1 MLLFSSL
8 GLAAGFGVL
17 GFQVG
22 QETVKLILSGLLS
35 LLGKKTER
43 FQSSDDVNES
53 AVPAETRI

>member
-35 LLGKKTER
+35 LLEKKTER